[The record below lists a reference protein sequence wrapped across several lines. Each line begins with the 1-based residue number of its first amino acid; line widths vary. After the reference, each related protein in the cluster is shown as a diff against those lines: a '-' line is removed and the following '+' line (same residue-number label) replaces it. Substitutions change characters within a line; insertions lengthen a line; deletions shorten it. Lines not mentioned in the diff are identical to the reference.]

1 MILHRRIGN
10 EINVLIISLHC
21 PNTERS
27 YYTRVTKTESLFTN
41 LDEMGK
47 LEKFEFLG
55 REDIIKKGLMVGMRY
70 QGVAPQMMRL
80 NLLTSYCIQLVLL
93 LCSLSNFSSI
103 VRDHN
108 INNKM

>member
-10 EINVLIISLHC
+10 EINVLISSLHC

-27 YYTRVTKTESLFTN
+27 YYTCITKSESLFTN

-55 REDIIKKGLMVGMRY
+55 REDMIKKG
-70 QGVAPQMMRL
+70 
-80 NLLTSYCIQLVLL
+80 
-93 LCSLSNFSSI
+93 
-103 VRDHN
+103 
-108 INNKM
+108 